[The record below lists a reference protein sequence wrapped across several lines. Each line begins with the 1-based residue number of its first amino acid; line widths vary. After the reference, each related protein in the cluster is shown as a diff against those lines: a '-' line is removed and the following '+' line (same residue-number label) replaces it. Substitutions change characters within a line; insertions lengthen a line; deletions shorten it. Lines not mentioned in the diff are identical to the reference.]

1 MVRHGISRPHV
12 EACANMDT
20 TTSRSHGWLTGLGP
34 ALTAGGVAGVLEVVL
49 ATSLAALVFSGE
61 LAENRGAG
69 IGLAIFG
76 GAVVMLV
83 IAMFSS
89 VPFSVGSIQDTT
101 ATIIALLAAR
111 ITADVR
117 PDDAFL
123 TVVLAVAVTT
133 VVAGLFFF
141 VLGTLRL
148 GDLVRYVPYPVIGG
162 FLAGTGWLLVK
173 GAFGVLT
180 DVSVSM
186 ATLGDVAGEWAKWLP
201 GLGLALTLVWVTRR
215 RPHPAVIPA
224 VSLGAIAV
232 FYAVALISGQGVE
245 GARDGGWLIGPFPG
259 GGLWRPWSLEA
270 VGGADWGAVLSQAA
284 GMGTVVIV
292 GVLTMLLNTTGIE
305 LVTERDV
312 DLNRELRASGAA
324 NVVAGLGGGM
334 VGFHALSLTTLA
346 HRAGARTRLPGI
358 IGAAICVA
366 TLVFGAGAL
375 SLFPKPVL
383 GGLLL
388 YLGLGFLLDWV
399 VVAGRRLPRVDYA
412 LVVFILVVIAAFG
425 FLIGVG
431 VGTLV
436 ALVMFVVEYSRGDV
450 VSRAISGAAYRS
462 KVDRDPGHLA
472 ILRARGER
480 IHVLEL
486 QGYLFFGTASSLLD
500 RIKERLGD
508 SGLQEVRFM
517 VLDFRRVSGLDS
529 SAVLGFTKVRQ
540 LAASRRITL
549 VLTGL
554 DERLRRGL
562 ERGGFAEDPDGG
574 VRFMPDLDRGVQWCE
589 DRLLEEA
596 GAPATEEPPPL
607 EDQLRAA
614 LGSVDPA
621 WVLPYLEA
629 VEVDAGEAVMRQDEP
644 ADGLYFLESGR
655 LTVQLE
661 SPEGERMRLRT
672 MGPGTVVGEVTLYL
686 GTPRTAS
693 VVAEVPSRLHRLSA
707 DALARMERGDPTVA
721 AAVHRMFARLL
732 AERLTDTLNEVEALL
747 D

>member
-1 MVRHGISRPHV
+1 
-12 EACANMDT
+12 MDT
-20 TTSRSHGWLTGLGP
+20 TTSRSPSWLTGLGP

-61 LAENRGAG
+61 LAQHRGAG
-69 IGLAIFG
+69 IGLALLG

-83 IAMFSS
+83 IAVFSS
-89 VPFSVGSIQDTT
+89 LPFSVGSIQDTT

-111 ITADVR
+111 IAAAVPR
-117 PDDAFL
+117 EDAFL
-123 TVVLAVAVTT
+123 TVVLAITVAT

-148 GDLVRYVPYPVIGG
+148 GDLVRFVPYPVIGG
-162 FLAGTGWLLVK
+162 FLAGTGWLLAK
-173 GAFGVLT
+173 GALGVLT
-180 DVSVSM
+180 DVPVSM
-186 ATLGDVAGEWAKWLP
+186 ATLGDVAGERAKWLP
-201 GLGLALTLVWVTRR
+201 GAAFAITVLWVTRR

-224 VSLGAIAV
+224 VSLGAIGL
-232 FYAVALISGQGVE
+232 FYAVAVVSGQGIE
-245 GARDGGWLIGPFPG
+245 GARAGGWLIGPFPS
-259 GGLWRPWSLEA
+259 GGLWRPWSFEA
-270 VGGADWGAVLSQAA
+270 LGGADWGAVLAQAV
-284 GMGTVVIV
+284 GMGTMLVV
-292 GVLTMLLNTTGIE
+292 GVLTLLLNTTGIE
-305 LVTERDV
+305 LVTERDI
-312 DLNRELRASGAA
+312 DLNRELRAAGAA
-324 NVVAGLGGGM
+324 NVAAGVGGGL
-334 VGFHALSLTTLA
+334 VGFHALSLTALA

-366 TLVFGAGAL
+366 TLVFGASAL
-375 SLFPKPVL
+375 SLIPKPVL

-399 VVAGRRLPRVDYA
+399 VFAGRRLPRIDYA
-412 LVVFILVVIAAFG
+412 LVVLILAVIAAFG
-425 FLIGVG
+425 FLIGVA

-436 ALVMFVVEYSRGDV
+436 ALVMFVVEYSRGNV

-462 KVDRDPGHLA
+462 KVDRDPAHLA
-472 ILRARGER
+472 ILRADGER
-480 IHVLEL
+480 IHVFEL

-500 RIKERLGD
+500 RIKERLND
-508 SGLQEVRFM
+508 ARQQEARF
-517 VLDFRRVSGLDS
+517 VVIDFRRVTGLDS
-529 SAVLGFTKVRQ
+529 SAVLVFTKARQ
-540 LAASRRITL
+540 LAGSRGITL
-549 VLTGL
+549 VLSGVG
-554 DERLRRGL
+554 DRLRRQL

-574 VRFMPDLDRGVQWCE
+574 IRILPDLDRGVQWCE

-596 GAPATEEPPPL
+596 GAPSTAEPPPL

-614 LGSVDPA
+614 LGSVDPT

-629 VEVDAGEAVMRQDEP
+629 IEVDAGETLMRQGEP
-644 ADGLYFLESGR
+644 SDGLYFLESGR

-661 SPEGERMRLRT
+661 SAEGGRMRLRT

-686 GTPRTAS
+686 RTPRTAS

>member
-1 MVRHGISRPHV
+1 M
-12 EACANMDT
+12 ET
-20 TTSRSHGWLTGLGP
+20 TTSRSRGWLTGLGP

-83 IAMFSS
+83 IAVFSS

-111 ITADVR
+111 IAADVR
-117 PDDAFL
+117 TDDAFL
-123 TVVLAVAVTT
+123 TVVLVVAVTT

-141 VLGTLRL
+141 ALGTLRL

-173 GAFGVLT
+173 GGAGVLT

-186 ATLGDVAGEWAKWLP
+186 STLGDVAGEWAKWLP
-201 GLGLALTLVWVTRR
+201 GLALALTLVWVTRR

-224 VSLGAIAV
+224 ISLAAIAL
-232 FYAVALISGQGVE
+232 FYAVALVSGQGVD

-312 DLNRELRASGAA
+312 DLNRELRAAGAA
-324 NVVAGLGGGM
+324 NVVAGLGGGL
-334 VGFHALSLTTLA
+334 VGFHALSLTALA

-358 IGAAICVA
+358 IGAAICGA
-366 TLVFGAGAL
+366 TLVLGAGAL

-399 VVAGRRLPRVDYA
+399 VLAWRRLPRVDYA
-412 LVVFILVVIAAFG
+412 LVLLILVVIAAFG

-450 VSRAISGAAYRS
+450 VGRAISGAAYRS
-462 KVDRDPGHLA
+462 NVDRDPGHLA
-472 ILRARGER
+472 ILRERGER
-480 IHVLEL
+480 IHVFEL

-500 RIKERLGD
+500 RIKERLAD
-508 SGLQEVRFM
+508 AGLLEVRFA

-529 SAVLGFTKVRQ
+529 SAVLGFTKLRQ
-540 LAASRRITL
+540 LASSRGITL

-554 DERLRRGL
+554 DERHGRGL
-562 ERGGFAEDPDGG
+562 ERGGFAEDPGAG
-574 VRFMPDLDRGVQWCE
+574 VRFLPDLDRGVQWCE

-596 GAPATEEPPPL
+596 GAPSTAEPPPL

-614 LGSVDPA
+614 LGSVDPRL
-621 WVLPYLEA
+621 VLPYLEA
-629 VEVDAGEAVMRQDEP
+629 IEVGAGDTLMRQDEP
-644 ADGLYFLESGR
+644 SDGLYFLESGR

-661 SPEGERMRLRT
+661 SPEGGRMRLRT
-672 MGPGTVVGEVTLYL
+672 VGPGTVVGEVTLYL

>member
-1 MVRHGISRPHV
+1 
-12 EACANMDT
+12 MDT
-20 TTSRSHGWLTGLGP
+20 TTSRSPSWLTGLGP

-61 LAENRGAG
+61 LAQHRGAG
-69 IGLAIFG
+69 IGLALLG

-83 IAMFSS
+83 IAVFSS
-89 VPFSVGSIQDTT
+89 LPFSVGSIQDTT

-111 ITADVR
+111 IAAAVPR
-117 PDDAFL
+117 EDAFL
-123 TVVLAVAVTT
+123 TVVLAITVAT

-148 GDLVRYVPYPVIGG
+148 GDLVRFVPYPVIGG
-162 FLAGTGWLLVK
+162 FLAGTGWLLAT
-173 GAFGVLT
+173 GALGVLT
-180 DVSVSM
+180 DVPVSM
-186 ATLGDVAGEWAKWLP
+186 ATLGDVAGERAKWLP
-201 GLGLALTLVWVTRR
+201 GAAFAITVLWVTRR

-224 VSLGAIAV
+224 VSLGAIGL
-232 FYAVALISGQGVE
+232 FYAVAVVSGQGIE
-245 GARDGGWLIGPFPG
+245 GARAGGWLIGPFPS
-259 GGLWRPWSLEA
+259 GGLWRPWSFEA
-270 VGGADWGAVLSQAA
+270 LGGADWGAVLAQAV
-284 GMGTVVIV
+284 GMGTMLVV
-292 GVLTMLLNTTGIE
+292 GVLTLLLNTTGIE
-305 LVTERDV
+305 LVTERDI
-312 DLNRELRASGAA
+312 DLNRELRAAGAA
-324 NVVAGLGGGM
+324 NVAAGVGGGL
-334 VGFHALSLTTLA
+334 VGFHALSLTALA

-366 TLVFGAGAL
+366 TLVFGASAL
-375 SLFPKPVL
+375 SLIPKPVL

-399 VVAGRRLPRVDYA
+399 VFAGRRLPRIDYA
-412 LVVFILVVIAAFG
+412 LVVLILAVIAAFG
-425 FLIGVG
+425 FLIGVA

-436 ALVMFVVEYSRGDV
+436 ALVMFVVEYSRGNV

-462 KVDRDPGHLA
+462 KVDRDPAHLA
-472 ILRARGER
+472 ILRADGER
-480 IHVLEL
+480 IHVFEL

-500 RIKERLGD
+500 RIKERLND
-508 SGLQEVRFM
+508 ARQQEARF
-517 VLDFRRVSGLDS
+517 VVIDFRRVTGLDS
-529 SAVLGFTKVRQ
+529 SAVLVFTKARQ
-540 LAASRRITL
+540 LAGSRGITL
-549 VLTGL
+549 VLSGVG
-554 DERLRRGL
+554 DRLRRQL

-574 VRFMPDLDRGVQWCE
+574 IRILPDLDRGVQWCE

-596 GAPATEEPPPL
+596 GAPSTAEPPPL

-614 LGSVDPA
+614 LGSVDPT

-629 VEVDAGEAVMRQDEP
+629 IEVDAGETLMRQGEP
-644 ADGLYFLESGR
+644 SDGLYFLESGR

-661 SPEGERMRLRT
+661 SAEGGRMRLRT

-686 GTPRTAS
+686 RTPRTAS

>member
-1 MVRHGISRPHV
+1 MLGI
-12 EACANMDT
+12 
-20 TTSRSHGWLTGLGP
+20 
-34 ALTAGGVAGVLEVVL
+34 
-49 ATSLAALVFSGE
+49 AA
-61 LAENRGAG
+61 
-69 IGLAIFG
+69 
-76 GAVVMLV
+76 
-83 IAMFSS
+83 FSS
-89 VPFSVGSIQDTT
+89 LPFSVGSIQDTT
-101 ATIIALLAAR
+101 ATILALVAAR
-111 ITADVR
+111 IAAAM
-117 PDDAFL
+117 PEDDAFL
-123 TVVLAVAVTT
+123 TVVLAIGVAT
-133 VVAGLFFF
+133 VAAGLFFF

-148 GDLVRYVPYPVIGG
+148 GELIRYVPYPVVGG
-162 FLAGTGWLLVK
+162 FLAGTGWLLAK
-173 GAFGVLT
+173 GAVGVLT
-180 DVSVSM
+180 DVPV
-186 ATLGDVAGEWAKWLP
+186 ALGTAGDVAGEWARLLP
-201 GLGLALTLVWVTRR
+201 GVAFAITVLWVTRR

-224 VSLGAIAV
+224 VSLGAIAL
-232 FYAVALISGQGVE
+232 FYTVAFVSGQGVE
-245 GARDGGWLIGPFPG
+245 GAREGGWLIGPFPG
-259 GGLWRPWSLEA
+259 GGLWRPWTIDA
-270 VGGADWGAVLSQAA
+270 VTGADWGAVLSQAA
-284 GMGTVVIV
+284 GIGTVLVV
-292 GVLTMLLNTTGIE
+292 GVLTLLLNTTGIE

-324 NVVAGLGGGM
+324 NVVAGIGGGLI
-334 VGFHALSLTTLA
+334 GFHALSLTTLA

-358 IGAAICVA
+358 VGAAICVL

-388 YLGLGFLLDWV
+388 YLGLGFLVDWV
-399 VVAGRRLPRVDYA
+399 VLAWRRLPRVDYA

-462 KVDRDPGHLA
+462 NVDRDPGHLA
-472 ILRARGER
+472 ILRDRGER
-480 IHVLEL
+480 IHVFEL

-562 ERGGFAEDPDGG
+562 ERGGFAEDPEGG

-693 VVAEVPSRLHRLSA
+693 VVAEVHSRLHRLSA

>member
-1 MVRHGISRPHV
+1 MDREGSR
-12 EACANMDT
+12 A
-20 TTSRSHGWLTGLGP
+20 SSWLSGLGP

-49 ATSLAALVFSGE
+49 ATSLAALVFSGD
-61 LAENRGAG
+61 LALHRPAG

-83 IAMFSS
+83 IAAFSS
-89 VPFSVGSIQDTT
+89 VPFAVGSIQDTT
-101 ATIIALLAAR
+101 AAILALVATRVA
-111 ITADVR
+111 ADV
-117 PDDAFL
+117 PGDQAFL
-123 TVVLAVAVTT
+123 TIVLAVAVTT
-133 VVAGLFFF
+133 VAAGLFFF
-141 VLGTLRL
+141 ALGTLRL

-162 FLAGTGWLLVK
+162 FLAGTGWLIAK
-173 GAFGVLT
+173 GAVGVLT
-180 DVSVSM
+180 DVPVTM
-186 ATLGDVAGEWAKWLP
+186 ATLGDVGREWAKLLP
-201 GLGLALTLVWVTRR
+201 GVAFAITVLWVTRR

-224 VSLGAIAV
+224 VSLGAIAL
-232 FYAVALISGQGVE
+232 FYAVAFVTGQGVE
-245 GARDGGWLIGPFPG
+245 GARGGGWLIGPFPG
-259 GGLWRPWSLEA
+259 GGLWQPWTLDA
-270 VGGADWGAVLSQAA
+270 VGSADIGAVLSEAA
-284 GMGTVVIV
+284 GIGTILVV
-292 GVLTMLLNTTGIE
+292 GVLTLLLNTTGIE

-324 NVVAGLGGGM
+324 NVIAGLGGGL

-358 IGAAICVA
+358 VGAAICA
-366 TLVFGAGAL
+366 LTLVFGAGAL

-388 YLGLGFLLDWV
+388 YLGLGFIIDWV
-399 VVAGRRLPRVDYA
+399 VLAWRRLPRVDYA
-412 LVVFILVVIAAFG
+412 LVLLILVVIAAFG
-425 FLIGVG
+425 FLIGVA

-462 KVDRDPGHLA
+462 NVDRDPGHLA
-472 ILRARGER
+472 ILRERGDG
-480 IHVLEL
+480 IQVLEL

-500 RIKERLGD
+500 RIKERLSD
-508 SGLQEVRFM
+508 SSLQEVRFV

-529 SAVLGFTKVRQ
+529 SAVLGFTKLRQ
-540 LAASRRITL
+540 LASSRGITL

-554 DERLRRGL
+554 DERYRRGL
-562 ERGGFAEDPDGG
+562 ERGGFTEDPEGD

-589 DRLLEEA
+589 DRLLEDA
-596 GAPATEEPPPL
+596 GAPATAEPPPL

-621 WVLPYLEA
+621 WVLPYLEPI
-629 VEVDAGEAVMRQDEP
+629 EIDAGETLMRQNEP
-644 ADGLYFLESGR
+644 SDGLYFLESGR

-661 SPEGERMRLRT
+661 TPEGGRMRLRT

>member
-1 MVRHGISRPHV
+1 
-12 EACANMDT
+12 MDT

-500 RIKERLGD
+500 RLKERLGD
-508 SGLQEVRFM
+508 RGRDGVRFV

-529 SAVLGFTKVRQ
+529 SAVLAFTKVEQ
-540 LAASRRITL
+540 LTSSKGSTL

-554 DERLRRGL
+554 DEKHRRQL
-562 ERGGFAEDPDGG
+562 ERGGFVESET

-589 DRLLEEA
+589 DRVLEEA
-596 GAPATEEPPPL
+596 GAAVTADPPPL
-607 EDQLRAA
+607 EDQLRAS
-614 LGSVDPA
+614 LGSVDPRL
-621 WVLPYLEA
+621 VLPYLEA
-629 VEVDAGEAVMRQDEP
+629 IEVEAGETVMRQDEP
-644 ADGLYFLESGR
+644 SDGLYFLESGR

-661 SPEGERMRLRT
+661 SPEGGKMRLRT

>member
-1 MVRHGISRPHV
+1 MGR
-12 EACANMDT
+12 T
-20 TTSRSHGWLTGLGP
+20 TPRASSWLTGLGP
-34 ALTAGGVAGVLEVVL
+34 ALTAGGVAGVLEAVL
-49 ATSLAALVFSGE
+49 ATSLAALVFSGD
-61 LAENRGAG
+61 LAPHRPAG
-69 IGLAIFG
+69 IGLALLG

-83 IAMFSS
+83 IAAYSS
-89 VPFSVGSIQDTT
+89 LPFSVGSIQDTT
-101 ATIIALLAAR
+101 ATILALVAAR
-111 ITADVR
+111 ITADV
-117 PDDAFL
+117 PGEDAFL
-123 TVVLAVAVTT
+123 TVVLAIAAST
-133 VVAGLFFF
+133 VLAGVFFF
-141 VLGTLRL
+141 LLGTLRL
-148 GDLVRYVPYPVIGG
+148 GDLVRFVPYPVIGG
-162 FLAGTGWLLVK
+162 FLAGTGWLLAK
-173 GAFGVLT
+173 GAVGVLT
-180 DVSVSM
+180 DVPVSM
-186 ATLGDVAGEWAKWLP
+186 ATLAEVFGQATKWLP
-201 GLGLALTLVWVTRR
+201 GLAPALTLVWVTRI

-224 VSLGAIAV
+224 VSLGA
-232 FYAVALISGQGVE
+232 VALFYLVALVTGQGVE
-245 GARDGGWLIGPFPG
+245 GARAGGWLIGPFPG

-270 VGGADWGAVLSQAA
+270 LAGADWGAVLAQAA
-284 GMGTVVIV
+284 GIGTVLVV
-292 GVLTMLLNTTGIE
+292 GVLTLLLNTTGIE
-305 LVTERDV
+305 LVTQRDV

-324 NVVAGLGGGM
+324 NVAAGIGGGM

-358 IGAAICVA
+358 VGAAICLA

-375 SLFPKPVL
+375 SLIPKPVL

-388 YLGLGFLLDWV
+388 YLGLGFLIDWV
-399 VVAGRRLPRVDYA
+399 VLAWRRLPRVDYA
-412 LVVFILVVIAAFG
+412 LVLLILAVIAAFG
-425 FLIGVG
+425 FLIGVA

-436 ALVMFVVEYSRGDV
+436 ALAMFVVEYSRGDV
-450 VSRAISGAAYRS
+450 VSRTVSGAAYRS
-462 KVDRDPGHLA
+462 NVDRDPGHLA
-472 ILRARGER
+472 ILRERGER

-508 SGLQEVRFM
+508 ARRQEVRFV

-540 LAASRRITL
+540 LASARGITL
-549 VLTGL
+549 VLTRV
-554 DERLRRGL
+554 DDRLRRGL
-562 ERGGFAEDPDGG
+562 ERGGFAEDHDHG
-574 VRFMPDLDRGVQWCE
+574 VRFLPDLDRGVQWCE

-596 GAPATEEPPPL
+596 GAPASAEPPPL

-614 LGSVDPA
+614 LGSVDPT

-629 VEVDAGEAVMRQDEP
+629 IEVDGGETLMRQDEP
-644 ADGLYFLESGR
+644 SDGLYFLESGR

-661 SPEGERMRLRT
+661 SPEGGRMRLRT

-707 DALARMERGDPTVA
+707 DALGRMERGDPTVA

-732 AERLTDTLNEVEALL
+732 AERLTDTLREVEALL

>member
-1 MVRHGISRPHV
+1 
-12 EACANMDT
+12 MDT
-20 TTSRSHGWLTGLGP
+20 TTSRSPSWLTGLGP

-61 LAENRGAG
+61 LAQHRGAG
-69 IGLAIFG
+69 IGLALLG
-76 GAVVMLV
+76 GAVVMLA
-83 IAMFSS
+83 IAVFSS
-89 VPFSVGSIQDTT
+89 LPFSVGSIQDTT

-111 ITADVR
+111 IAAAVPR
-117 PDDAFL
+117 EDAFL
-123 TVVLAVAVTT
+123 TVVLAITVAT

-162 FLAGTGWLLVK
+162 FLAGTGWLLAK
-173 GAFGVLT
+173 GAVGVLT
-180 DVSVSM
+180 DVPVSIS
-186 ATLGDVAGEWAKWLP
+186 TLSDVAAEAAKWLP
-201 GLGLALTLVWVTRR
+201 GLAFALTVLWVTRR
-215 RPHPAVIPA
+215 RPHPAVIPL
-224 VSLGAIAV
+224 VSMGGIAI
-232 FYAVALISGQGVE
+232 FYLVALLLGQGVE
-245 GARDGGWLIGPFPG
+245 GARAGGWLIGPFPS
-259 GGLWRPWSLEA
+259 GGLWRPWSIEA
-270 VGGADWGAVLSQAA
+270 LGGADWGAVLAQAV
-284 GMGTVVIV
+284 GMGTVLVV
-292 GVLTMLLNTTGIE
+292 GVLTLLLNTTGIE
-305 LVTERDV
+305 LVTERDI
-312 DLNRELRASGAA
+312 DLNRELRAAGAA
-324 NVVAGLGGGM
+324 NVAAGIGGGL

-366 TLVFGAGAL
+366 TLVLGASAL
-375 SLFPKPVL
+375 SLIPKPVL

-388 YLGLGFLLDWV
+388 YLGLGFLMDWV
-399 VVAGRRLPRVDYA
+399 VLAWRRLPRIDYL
-412 LVVFILVVIAAFG
+412 LVLMILAVIAAFG
-425 FLIGVG
+425 FLIGVA

-450 VSRAISGAAYRS
+450 VNRAISGAAYRS
-462 KVDRDPGHLA
+462 RVDRDAEHLA

-480 IHVLEL
+480 IHAFEL
-486 QGYLFFGTASSLLD
+486 QGYLFFGTTSSLID
-500 RIKERLGD
+500 RIRERLDD
-508 SGLQEVRFM
+508 SGRQEVGFV

-540 LAASRRITL
+540 LASSRWITL

-562 ERGGFAEDPDGG
+562 ERGGFAEDHDGG
-574 VRFMPDLDRGVQWCE
+574 VLFLPDLDRGVQWCE

-596 GAPATEEPPPL
+596 GAPSSAESPPL

-614 LGSVDPA
+614 LGSVDPSRL
-621 WVLPYLEA
+621 LPYLEA
-629 VEVDAGEAVMRQDEP
+629 IEVDAGQTVMRQDEP
-644 ADGLYFLESGR
+644 SEGLYFLESGR

-661 SPEGERMRLRT
+661 SPEGGRMRLRT

>member
-1 MVRHGISRPHV
+1 MVRHGIRGPHV
-12 EACANMDT
+12 EACVSMDS
-20 TTSRSHGWLTGLGP
+20 TTSRSPSWLTGLGP

-49 ATSLAALVFSGE
+49 ATSLAALVFSSE
-61 LAENRGAG
+61 LAVHRPAG
-69 IGLAIFG
+69 IGLALLG
-76 GAVVMLV
+76 GAVVMLG
-83 IAMFSS
+83 IAAFSS
-89 VPFSVGSIQDTT
+89 LPFSVGSIQDTT
-101 ATIIALLAAR
+101 ATILALLAAR
-111 ITADVR
+111 IAAAVPRDE
-117 PDDAFL
+117 AFL
-123 TVVLAVAVTT
+123 TVVAAVAVTT
-133 VVAGLFFF
+133 VAAGLFFF

-148 GDLVRYVPYPVIGG
+148 GELVRYIPYPVVGG
-162 FLAGTGWLLVK
+162 FLAGTGWLLAK
-173 GAFGVLT
+173 GAVGVLT
-180 DVSVSM
+180 DVPV
-186 ATLGDVAGEWAKWLP
+186 ALDAAGEVAGQWAKWLP
-201 GLGLALTLVWVTRR
+201 GLAFAIAVLWVTRQ

-224 VSLGAIAV
+224 VSLGAIAL
-232 FYAVALISGQGVE
+232 FYAVAFISGQGVD

-259 GGLWRPWSLEA
+259 GDLWRPWALDA
-270 VGGADWGAVLSQAA
+270 VSAADWGAVLSEAA
-284 GMGTVVIV
+284 GIGTVLVV
-292 GVLTMLLNTTGIE
+292 GVLTLLLNTTGIE
-305 LVTERDV
+305 LVTERDI
-312 DLNRELRASGAA
+312 DLNRELRATGAA
-324 NVVAGLGGGM
+324 NVVAGIGGGLI
-334 VGFHALSLTTLA
+334 GFHALSLTTLA
-346 HRAGARTRLPGI
+346 HRAGARTRLPGVV
-358 IGAAICVA
+358 GASICVL

-399 VVAGRRLPRVDYA
+399 VLTWHRLPRVDYA
-412 LVVFILVVIAAFG
+412 LVVVILMVIAMFG

-431 VGTLV
+431 VGMLV

-462 KVDRDPGHLA
+462 NVDRDPGHVA
-472 ILRARGER
+472 ILRARGEQ
-480 IHVLEL
+480 IQAFEL

-500 RIKERLGD
+500 RIKERLEE
-508 SGLQEVRFM
+508 SLQQEVRFV

-529 SAVLGFTKVRQ
+529 SAVLAFTKAEQ
-540 LAASRRITL
+540 LTSAKGITL

-554 DERLRRGL
+554 DEKRRRQL
-562 ERGGFAEDPDGG
+562 ERGGFVENPEGG
-574 VRFMPDLDRGVQWCE
+574 VRFLPDLDRGAQWCE

-596 GAPATEEPPPL
+596 GAPPTEAPPPL

-614 LGSVDPA
+614 LGSVDPK

-629 VEVDAGEAVMRQDEP
+629 VEVEAGETVMRQDEP
-644 ADGLYFLESGR
+644 SDGLYFLESGR

-661 SPEGERMRLRT
+661 SPEGGRMRLRT
-672 MGPGTVVGEVTLYL
+672 VGPGTVVGEVTLYL

-707 DALARMERGDPTVA
+707 AALARMERGDPTVA

>member
-1 MVRHGISRPHV
+1 MDRTESR
-12 EACANMDT
+12 A
-20 TTSRSHGWLTGLGP
+20 SSWLTGLGP

-61 LAENRGAG
+61 LASHRPAG
-69 IGLAIFG
+69 IGLALLG
-76 GAVVMLV
+76 GAVVMLG
-83 IAMFSS
+83 IAAFSS
-89 VPFSVGSIQDTT
+89 LPFSVGSIQDTT
-101 ATIIALLAAR
+101 ATILALVAAR
-111 ITADVR
+111 IAAAM
-117 PDDAFL
+117 PEDDAFL
-123 TVVLAVAVTT
+123 TVVLAIGVAT
-133 VVAGLFFF
+133 VAAGLFFF

-148 GDLVRYVPYPVIGG
+148 GELIRYVPYPVVGG
-162 FLAGTGWLLVK
+162 FLAGTGWLLAK
-173 GAFGVLT
+173 GAVGVLT
-180 DVSVSM
+180 DVPV
-186 ATLGDVAGEWAKWLP
+186 ALGTAGDVAGEWARLLP
-201 GLGLALTLVWVTRR
+201 GVAFAITVLWVTRR

-224 VSLGAIAV
+224 VSLGAIAL
-232 FYAVALISGQGVE
+232 FYTVAFVSGQGVE
-245 GARDGGWLIGPFPG
+245 GAREGGWLIGPFPG
-259 GGLWRPWSLEA
+259 GGLWRPWTIDA
-270 VGGADWGAVLSQAA
+270 VTGADWGAVLSQAA
-284 GMGTVVIV
+284 GIGTVLVV
-292 GVLTMLLNTTGIE
+292 GVLTLLLNTTGIE

-324 NVVAGLGGGM
+324 NVVAGIGGGLI
-334 VGFHALSLTTLA
+334 GFHALSLTTLA

-358 IGAAICVA
+358 VGAAICVL

-388 YLGLGFLLDWV
+388 YLGLGFLVDWV
-399 VVAGRRLPRVDYA
+399 VLAWRRLPRVDYA

-462 KVDRDPGHLA
+462 NVDRDPGHLA
-472 ILRARGER
+472 ILRDRGER
-480 IHVLEL
+480 IHVFEL

-562 ERGGFAEDPDGG
+562 ERGGFAEDPEGG

-707 DALARMERGDPTVA
+707 EALARMERGDPTVA